1 MNILANLEASFA
13 RVIGTILPDTPA
25 QPEHSTDSTGVI
37 TGNGDLG
44 AAEWTGRTAPDER
57 APLPIYPQPSIR
69 PMNPAHVRAAM
80 DAMLARV
87 DADLAVADYAS
98 AVHGRLYAD
107 GILPDRRKSVRA
119 GGGK

>member
-1 MNILANLEASFA
+1 MTAFTSTQRAFA
-13 RVIGTILPDTPA
+13 AIFGSKLPDTPA
-25 QPEHSTDSTGVI
+25 APEHSTDSTGVI

-87 DADLAVADYAS
+87 DADLSVADYAK

-119 GGGK
+119 GGAK